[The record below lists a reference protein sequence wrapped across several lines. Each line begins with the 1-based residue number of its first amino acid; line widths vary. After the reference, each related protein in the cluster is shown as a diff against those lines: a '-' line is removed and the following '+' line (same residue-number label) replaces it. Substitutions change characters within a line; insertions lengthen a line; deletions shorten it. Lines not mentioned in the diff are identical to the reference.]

1 VIPPPIEEAHL
12 EDTPFVDHYE
22 VLQLSPRAGAE
33 TVERVFRLLAKRY
46 HPDNPD
52 TGDADR
58 FAQVHEAY
66 EVLSDPERRAAYD
79 VVYDEKRALQWKI
92 YDQRSAVDGR
102 EEDRRTLH
110 AVLSLLY
117 VERRRDPES
126 GGMGI
131 LTLER
136 ILGVPEQ
143 HLQFPLWYMK
153 QHGWIEALDTGQLAI
168 TVEGVDKLADTD
180 LTLPEDRLL
189 SDGSER
195 EPVDGPAR
203 LKAEG
208 GGGPR

>member
-1 VIPPPIEEAHL
+1 L
-12 EDTPFVDHYE
+12 EQPFVDHYE

-46 HPDNPD
+46 HPDNAA
-52 TGDADR
+52 TGDSEKFGR
-58 FAQVHEAY
+58 VHAAY

-79 VVYDEKRALQWKI
+79 VTYDEVRTLQWKI
-92 YDQRSAVDGR
+92 YDQKSAADGR

-136 ILGVPEQ
+136 ILGVPDE
-143 HLQFPLWYMK
+143 HLQFPIWYMR

-168 TVEGVDKLADTD
+168 TVEGIDKLVDRELDLPADHL
-180 LTLPEDRLL
+180 LT
-189 SDGSER
+189 DGSDR
-195 EPVDGPAR
+195 DVTP
-203 LKAEG
+203 
-208 GGGPR
+208 GPRRLRSEDEAAEA

>member
-1 VIPPPIEEAHL
+1 MEQ
-12 EDTPFVDHYE
+12 PFVDHYE

-46 HPDNPD
+46 HPDNAA
-52 TGDADR
+52 TGDSEKFGR
-58 FAQVHEAY
+58 VHAAY

-79 VVYDEKRALQWKI
+79 VTYDEVRTLQWKI
-92 YDQRSAVDGR
+92 YDQKSAADGR

-136 ILGVPEQ
+136 ILGVPDE
-143 HLQFPLWYMK
+143 HLQFPIWYMR

-168 TVEGVDKLADTD
+168 TVEGIDKLVDRELDLPADHL
-180 LTLPEDRLL
+180 LT
-189 SDGSER
+189 DGSDR
-195 EPVDGPAR
+195 DVTP
-203 LKAEG
+203 
-208 GGGPR
+208 GPRRLRSEDEAAEA